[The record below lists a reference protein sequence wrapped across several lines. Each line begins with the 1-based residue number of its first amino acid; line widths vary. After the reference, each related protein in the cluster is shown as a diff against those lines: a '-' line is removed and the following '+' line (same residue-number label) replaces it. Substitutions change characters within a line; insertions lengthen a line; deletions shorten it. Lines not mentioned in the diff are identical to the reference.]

1 MRLTAVQWSIT
12 GWFMSGSWM
21 RGLEPR
27 RRGVPY
33 RPLFRERR
41 HPTGRTVMSP
51 NSDSGPTELLRAWS
65 QGDGSAL
72 DRLVPLVYEE
82 LHRLARR
89 YMRQERPDH
98 TLQAT
103 SLVNEAYLRLI
114 DVNRVEW
121 RNRAHFLA
129 LAAQMMR
136 RILVEFARNRHRQ
149 KRGGGA
155 VHVSL
160 GDVHELPNSKDCDL
174 AALSDALTGLGAFD
188 ARMSQVVELRFFGGL
203 TVEETADVLNVSPET
218 VMRDWK
224 TAKAWLLRE
233 IRRGPPTASS

>member
-1 MRLTAVQWSIT
+1 
-12 GWFMSGSWM
+12 
-21 RGLEPR
+21 
-27 RRGVPY
+27 
-33 RPLFRERR
+33 
-41 HPTGRTVMSP
+41 MSP

-103 SLVNEAYLRLI
+103 SLVNEAYVRLI

-121 RNRAHFLA
+121 RDRAHFLA
-129 LAAQMMR
+129 VAAQMMR
-136 RILVEFARNRHRQ
+136 RILVEFARNRQRQ

-155 VHVSL
+155 LHVSL
-160 GDVHELPNSKDCDL
+160 DDVHELPDSNERDL
-174 AALSDALTGLGAFD
+174 VALSGAL
-188 ARMSQVVELRFFGGL
+188 GGL
-203 TVEETADVLNVSPET
+203 LPA
-218 VMRDWK
+218 R
-224 TAKAWLLRE
+224 
-233 IRRGPPTASS
+233 

>member
-1 MRLTAVQWSIT
+1 MLT
-12 GWFMSGSWM
+12 
-21 RGLEPR
+21 
-27 RRGVPY
+27 
-33 RPLFRERR
+33 
-41 HPTGRTVMSP
+41 
-51 NSDSGPTELLRAWS
+51 NSDVGPTELLRAWNE
-65 QGDGSAL
+65 GDGSAL
-72 DRLVPLVYEE
+72 DKLIPLVYDE
-82 LHRLARR
+82 LYRLARR

-114 DVNRVEW
+114 DVNRIEW
-121 RNRAHFLA
+121 RNRTHFLA

-155 VHVSL
+155 VQVSL
-160 GDVHELPNSKDCDL
+160 EDVQELPDAKEHDL
-174 AALSDALTGLGAFD
+174 VALSDALSGLATFD
-188 ARMSQVVELRFFGGL
+188 SRMSQVVELRFFGGL
-203 TVEETADVLNVSPET
+203 TVDETADVLNVSPET

-233 IRRGPPTASS
+233 IGRSHPTARN

>member
-1 MRLTAVQWSIT
+1 
-12 GWFMSGSWM
+12 
-21 RGLEPR
+21 
-27 RRGVPY
+27 
-33 RPLFRERR
+33 
-41 HPTGRTVMSP
+41 MSP

-121 RNRAHFLA
+121 RDRAHFLA
-129 LAAQMMR
+129 VAAQMMR
-136 RILVEFARNRHRQ
+136 RILVEFARNRQRQ

-155 VHVSL
+155 VRVSL
-160 GDVHELPNSKDCDL
+160 DDVQELPDSSGRDL
-174 AALSDALTGLGAFD
+174 VVLSDALSRLATFD
-188 ARMSQVVELRFFGGL
+188 ARMGQVVELRFFGGL
-203 TVEETADVLNVSPET
+203 TVAETAAVLNISPET

-233 IRRGPPTASS
+233 VGRSHPTAPN

>member
-1 MRLTAVQWSIT
+1 
-12 GWFMSGSWM
+12 
-21 RGLEPR
+21 
-27 RRGVPY
+27 
-33 RPLFRERR
+33 
-41 HPTGRTVMSP
+41 MSP
-51 NSDSGPTELLRAWS
+51 NSDSGPTGLLRAWS
-65 QGDGSAL
+65 QGDESAL

-129 LAAQMMR
+129 VAAQMMR
-136 RILVEFARNRHRQ
+136 RILVESARNRQRQ

-155 VHVSL
+155 VRVSL
-160 GDVHELPNSKDCDL
+160 DDVPELPDANGRDL
-174 AALSDALTGLGAFD
+174 VALSGALSELATFD
-188 ARMSQVVELRFFGGL
+188 ARMSQVVELKFFGGL
-203 TVEETADVLNVSPET
+203 TVAETADVLNVSPET

-233 IRRGPPTASS
+233 LRRGHPTAPS

>member
-1 MRLTAVQWSIT
+1 
-12 GWFMSGSWM
+12 MSRNCGS
-21 RGLEPR
+21 GA
-27 RRGVPY
+27 
-33 RPLFRERR
+33 
-41 HPTGRTVMSP
+41 
-51 NSDSGPTELLRAWS
+51 TELLRAWS

-72 DRLVPLVYEE
+72 DQLMPLVYNE
-82 LHRLARR
+82 LHRLARH

-114 DVNRVEW
+114 DVTRVEW
-121 RNRAHFLA
+121 QNRAHFLA

-136 RILVEFARNRHRQ
+136 RILVESARNRQRQ

-155 VHVSL
+155 VHVNL
-160 GDVHELPNSKDCDL
+160 DDVQELPESKEPNIVALND
-174 AALSDALTGLGAFD
+174 ALSGLATFD

-203 TVEETADVLNVSPET
+203 TVDETAHVLNMSSET

-233 IRRGPPTASS
+233 TRQGHRTGSSAT

>member
-1 MRLTAVQWSIT
+1 
-12 GWFMSGSWM
+12 
-21 RGLEPR
+21 
-27 RRGVPY
+27 
-33 RPLFRERR
+33 
-41 HPTGRTVMSP
+41 MSP

-82 LHRLARR
+82 LHSLARR

-121 RNRAHFLA
+121 RDRAHFLA
-129 LAAQMMR
+129 VAAQMMR
-136 RILVEFARNRHRQ
+136 RILVEFARGRQRQ

-155 VHVSL
+155 VHVNL
-160 GDVHELPNSKDCDL
+160 DDVQELPDANERDL
-174 AALSDALTGLGAFD
+174 VALSDALGVLATVD
-188 ARMSQVVELRFFGGL
+188 ARMSRVVELRFFGGL

-233 IRRGPPTASS
+233 IRRGQLTESS

>member
-1 MRLTAVQWSIT
+1 
-12 GWFMSGSWM
+12 
-21 RGLEPR
+21 
-27 RRGVPY
+27 
-33 RPLFRERR
+33 
-41 HPTGRTVMSP
+41 MSP

-65 QGDGSAL
+65 QGDESAL
-72 DRLVPLVYEE
+72 ERLVPLVYEE

-114 DVNRVEW
+114 EINRVEW
-121 RNRAHFLA
+121 RDRAHFLA
-129 LAAQMMR
+129 VAAQMMR
-136 RILVEFARNRHRQ
+136 RILVESARNRRRQ

-155 VHVSL
+155 VHLNLDEVQ
-160 GDVHELPNSKDCDL
+160 ELPDAKEHDFV
-174 AALSDALTGLGAFD
+174 ALSDALSGLATFD

-203 TVEETADVLNVSPET
+203 TVDETAEILNVSPET

-233 IRRGPPTASS
+233 IRRGHHTPSS